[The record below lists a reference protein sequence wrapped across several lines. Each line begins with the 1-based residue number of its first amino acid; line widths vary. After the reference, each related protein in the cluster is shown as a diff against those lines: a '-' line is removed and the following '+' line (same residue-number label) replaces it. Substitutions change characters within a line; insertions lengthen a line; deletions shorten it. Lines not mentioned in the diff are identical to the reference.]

1 MVGQLEGQFLKMAA
15 KLFSAKNI
23 LDVGTFT
30 GYSAMSFAE
39 GLPSDGTVVTIEN
52 DRKTAQV
59 ASELF
64 KKSKQAKKISL
75 LIGSATDHM
84 QKFMDE
90 GRQFDIIF
98 LDADKENYVSK
109 VYYDLA
115 MKGLLRKGGMIMAD
129 NTLCSLVYREGDM
142 RRQKLHEFNEYVRN
156 DPRVEQVVLT
166 VREGISIIRALD

>member
-1 MVGQLEGQFLKMAA
+1 
-15 KLFSAKNI
+15 
-23 LDVGTFT
+23 
-30 GYSAMSFAE
+30 
-39 GLPSDGTVVTIEN
+39 
-52 DRKTAQV
+52 
-59 ASELF
+59 
-64 KKSKQAKKISL
+64 
-75 LIGSATDHM
+75 M

-98 LDADKENYVSK
+98 LDADKENYK